1 MLQCRSLGMD
11 VRALPSEE
19 TPADSAVG
27 ELVCANPFPSRP
39 LGLLGDA
46 DGSRFHAAYFAQ
58 NEGLWTHGDLI
69 EFDADGQARIH
80 GRSDGILNIQAV
92 RIGPSEIYQA
102 LGGVPEIAGAMAVE
116 QRHDAGSRLVLLVV
130 LREGAELDAELV
142 LRVRRT
148 IGAATTALHVP
159 QLVVAVEELPV
170 THSGKLSE
178 KAGRA
183 AVEGRE
189 AANRRALANPDSLDR
204 IRAAVI
210 AAEAARAR
218 AEAVEP
224 DPGAPTLERVR
235 AIWEAVL
242 GVEGLRPDDDFFV
255 LGGTSLQAVRVFT
268 LIRERIG
275 PDLPLS
281 ILIDAPT
288 LAELTAVVKAPAR
301 RLETVV
307 QIRAGAGAPLY
318 FTHSIWGDVI
328 EMRQVATAM
337 RAGVPIFGLRAR
349 GLAPGEE
356 RQESVEEMAET
367 YVEAILDRHPGG
379 PFRIAGY
386 SFGGLLA
393 YEIACRLA
401 ARGEEVGWLGLIDA
415 ELSAAC
421 LPPALRWR
429 RRAAVPFHVARAAL
443 ADPAAAVRAA
453 RTDVLPKLVRP
464 RGGELQREAAFADS
478 HAAWMDEASPTHQRI
493 ATAFLEVAATYRP
506 GPYPGRLTY
515 FLPEVR
521 RLHLYPDPLP
531 VWRRLVAGGVE
542 VVPVPGPHV
551 GMVSGEA
558 AQVVARRIDTA
569 LSP

>member
-1 MLQCRSLGMD
+1 
-11 VRALPSEE
+11 
-19 TPADSAVG
+19 
-27 ELVCANPFPSRP
+27 
-39 LGLLGDA
+39 
-46 DGSRFHAAYFAQ
+46 
-58 NEGLWTHGDLI
+58 
-69 EFDADGQARIH
+69 
-80 GRSDGILNIQAV
+80 
-92 RIGPSEIYQA
+92 
-102 LGGVPEIAGAMAVE
+102 
-116 QRHDAGSRLVLLVV
+116 
-130 LREGAELDAELV
+130 
-142 LRVRRT
+142 
-148 IGAATTALHVP
+148 
-159 QLVVAVEELPV
+159 
-170 THSGKLSE
+170 
-178 KAGRA
+178 
-183 AVEGRE
+183 
-189 AANRRALANPDSLDR
+189 
-204 IRAAVI
+204 
-210 AAEAARAR
+210 
-218 AEAVEP
+218 
-224 DPGAPTLERVR
+224 
-235 AIWEAVL
+235 
-242 GVEGLRPDDDFFV
+242 
-255 LGGTSLQAVRVFT
+255 
-268 LIRERIG
+268 
-275 PDLPLS
+275 
-281 ILIDAPT
+281 
-288 LAELTAVVKAPAR
+288 
-301 RLETVV
+301 
-307 QIRAGAGAPLY
+307 
-318 FTHSIWGDVI
+318 
-328 EMRQVATAM
+328 
-337 RAGVPIFGLRAR
+337 
-349 GLAPGEE
+349 
-356 RQESVEEMAET
+356 
-367 YVEAILDRHPGG
+367 
-379 PFRIAGY
+379 
-386 SFGGLLA
+386 LLA